1 MASTSRITGSIGNAL
16 NAIPGYRGYRAKEDR
31 RDADR
36 RVREKVASAFTAQ
49 ADRVESVARE
59 LANQRRLRDVG
70 PVDEFARTIRHLV
83 DRVTTASYGYG
94 GLFSDRVVDET
105 ALDQL
110 RLFDESLL
118 AGVEELDGP
127 IAQLEQAIASA
138 GDLAG
143 PTKAGTDATRKI
155 LARLDLR
162 GEVIETGRPAPQEKI
177 AEIISPAPASEK
189 QPPPAF
195 DLHDGDAVAILGD
208 NYLVDA
214 RIDLESGDQAL
225 RLFRLNAAPEKWLVV
240 PAERAH
246 SFALVEPTDR
256 PYASGV
262 QSTIGGEAYTVN
274 WSAAGSGD
282 VIGKGGATGRRSATM
297 TVLTGASDAASRAVV
312 IDWGNERQV
321 LVGKEVHPD
330 DVEIY
335 GASGTGR

>member
-1 MASTSRITGSIGNAL
+1 MPSTSRVTGSIGNAL
-16 NAIPGYRGYRAKEDR
+16 NSIPGYRGYRAKEDR

-36 RVREKVASAFTAQ
+36 RVREKAAAAFAAQ
-49 ADRVESVARE
+49 ADRVERVARD
-59 LANQRRLRDVG
+59 LANQRRIRDVG
-70 PVDEFARTIRHLV
+70 PVDDFARTIRHLV
-83 DRVTTASYGYG
+83 DRISTASYGYG
-94 GLFSDRVVDET
+94 GLFGDRDVNEA

-118 AGVEELDGP
+118 TGVEELESP
-127 IAQLEQAIASA
+127 IAQLEQALASG
-138 GDLAG
+138 GDLAA
-143 PTKAGTDATRKI
+143 PTRTGVDATRTV

-177 AEIISPAPASEK
+177 AEIISPTPAETK

-195 DLHDGDAVAILGD
+195 NLHDGDAVAILGD
-208 NYLVDA
+208 DYLVDA

-246 SFALVEPTDR
+246 SFALVEPTDQS
-256 PYASGV
+256 YAGGFP
-262 QSTIGGEAYTVN
+262 STIGGEAYTVN
-274 WSAAGSGD
+274 WTAAGSGE
-282 VIGKGGATGRRSATM
+282 VIGKGGAMGRRPATI
-297 TVLTGASDAASRAVV
+297 TVLTGAADTAARAVV

-335 GASGTGR
+335 GAAVRAT